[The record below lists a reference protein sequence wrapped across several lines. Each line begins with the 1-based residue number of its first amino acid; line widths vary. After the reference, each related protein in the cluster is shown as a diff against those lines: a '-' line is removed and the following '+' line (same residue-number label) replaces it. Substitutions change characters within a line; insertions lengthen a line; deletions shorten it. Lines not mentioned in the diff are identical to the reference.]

1 MRLMQPRR
9 RVLPLVLGCA
19 LPVLAQTPAAQQIA
33 DPQFTPVIEKPTHTG
48 ANRPV
53 VVLDEAHENFHTA
66 SGRYKPFVDL
76 LTADGYTVVAGKQPF
91 SAASLIG
98 PRVLVIANAVGSRL
112 SNDNINDPP
121 SAFTDAECD
130 AVRDW
135 VARGGSLLLI
145 ADHSPYGATAAS
157 LSSRFGVE
165 MGTGYAWQAIA
176 GAPPVTTIVHTRES
190 GALGVHPI
198 TQGINRVAAFTG
210 QSLSVPPG
218 ATALLQFGPS
228 SYESAGN
235 EVQADMAAF
244 RSGKPHKAR
253 SVAGRAQG
261 VAVDYGKGRVV
272 IMGEAA
278 MFSAQVARF
287 TDPDGRANETKM
299 GMNVPGNDNR
309 QFLLNIMKWLTRA

>member
-1 MRLMQPRR
+1 MRLTKSARCI
-9 RVLPLVLGCA
+9 LFLTLGCA
-19 LPVLAQTPAAQQIA
+19 LPLVASPQQVA
-33 DPQFTPVIEKPTHTG
+33 DPEFKPSIDTPTHSG

-53 VVLDEAHENFHTA
+53 VVLDEAHQNFHTA
-66 SGRYKPFVDL
+66 GGRYKPFADL
-76 LTADGYTVVAGKQPF
+76 LAADGYIVVAGKQPF
-91 SAASLIG
+91 SAESLVG
-98 PRVLVIANAVGSRL
+98 PRVLVIANAVGSGI
-112 SNDNINDPP
+112 SNANINDPP

-145 ADHSPYGATAAS
+145 ADHSPYGATAAR
-157 LSSRFGVE
+157 LSARFGVE
-165 MGTGYAWQAIA
+165 MGTGYAWQTTT
-176 GAPPVTTIVHTRES
+176 GTPPTTTIVHTRES
-190 GALGVHPI
+190 SGLGRNHPI

-218 ATALLQFGPS
+218 ATALLQFGQS

-244 RSGKPHKAR
+244 QSGKPHKAR
-253 SVAGRAQG
+253 SIAGRAQG
-261 VAVDYGKGRVV
+261 VALDYGKGRVV

-287 TDPDGRANETKM
+287 TEPNGRVNETKM
-299 GMNVPGNDNR
+299 GMNVAGNDNR
-309 QFLLNIMKWLTRA
+309 QFLVNIMKWLTRA